1 VVPEQLED
9 LGRVERHLA
18 VARVR
23 RQGQLRAQVLLEEV
37 PPPEPHELDAVLE
50 AEVEEPAR
58 EVLEDA
64 LREHPLE
71 AEGAGAAPAQRRVRL
86 VDPARELLRPP
97 FQILVEAV
105 ARRVAPRRAQDLQ
118 RLLQG
123 PAPRP
128 RVLED
133 VRFCD
138 LVELLVAADDAGQR
152 VEREPEPRAAAVLPR
167 QDDVGLQSPPG
178 VGVAVGSRGRRAL
191 APGLAEGRRQLRLV
205 HEAALRGRAG
215 FVVRREAALR
225 GYRALVALLFGC
237 AMVPT
242 AGARCDEQEQRAR
255 TTQPHH
261 R

>member
-1 VVPEQLED
+1 MVPEQLED

-37 PPPEPHELDAVLE
+37 PPPQPHELDAVLE

-97 FQILVEAV
+97 PQILVEAV

-123 PAPRP
+123 PAPRH

-133 VRFCD
+133 VRPRD

-152 VEREPEPRAAAVLPR
+152 VEREPEPPVWESNLQPDFNASKRDSFDASSSTVLR
-167 QDDVGLQSPPG
+167 ELDKSNRFVQKS
-178 VGVAVGSRGRRAL
+178 
-191 APGLAEGRRQLRLV
+191 AES
-205 HEAALRGRAG
+205 
-215 FVVRREAALR
+215 
-225 GYRALVALLFGC
+225 
-237 AMVPT
+237 T
-242 AGARCDEQEQRAR
+242 SI
-255 TTQPHH
+255 
-261 R
+261 